1 MRMEVEII
9 PVDKIRPSPFQP
21 RETFEKG
28 KIAELAD
35 SIKSDDLLQPILVR
49 EKGDTYEII
58 AGERRWRAYQFAGL
72 TEIPAIVRKAND
84 VEARELSLV
93 ENWQRLALD
102 PIEAEKFIASLFKD
116 GMKTGRYKS
125 IRDMSRKTG
134 IPGTTLQEIILAHYE
149 KEELLLTGK
158 RLTYNDLRETRILK
172 DKPELR
178 KQILKL
184 REEGKRT
191 RDELRELSKVIIEVS
206 EPVRFALLKEDSK
219 LTPEEA
225 RVIDTELATVSEK
238 MRAIEMLERE
248 KSPERVKSLVRVIRQ
263 IDEDRF
269 GEIEVV
275 REMDTGDVWICP
287 ECNNKFHLMHIEP
300 YGTHRFEEVV
310 E

>member
-1 MRMEVEII
+1 MEVESIT
-9 PVDKIRPSPFQP
+9 VDKIRPSPFQP

-49 EKGDTYEII
+49 KKGDTYEII

-72 TEIPAIVRKAND
+72 TNIPALVKEADDI
-84 VEARELSLV
+84 EARELSLV
-93 ENWQRLALD
+93 ENWHRLALM
-102 PIEAEKFIASLFKD
+102 PIEAEKFIANLFED
-116 GMKTGRYKS
+116 GTKIGKYKS
-125 IRDMSRKTG
+125 IKDMSTKTG
-134 IPGTTLQEIILAHYE
+134 IPQTTLQEIMLAHYE
-149 KEELLLTGK
+149 KGELGIINDT
-158 RLTYNDLRETRILK
+158 LTYNDLMVTRILK
-172 DKPELR
+172 DEPELR
-178 KQILKL
+178 KQVL
-184 REEGKRT
+184 
-191 RDELRELSKVIIEVS
+191 ELREKGKLTREELKELSRVIKEVS

-238 MRAIEMLERE
+238 MRAVEMLERE
-248 KSPERVKSLVRVIRQ
+248 KSPERVKSLVRIIRQ
-263 IDEDRF
+263 IDDERL

-287 ECNNKFHLMHIEP
+287 ECNKKFHLIHVEP